1 MKKFLNSF
9 LIPFLLILL
18 FALNVYQFFT
28 NQNLQSDL
36 GNANEKLLQVEN
48 NIVDFED
55 VQVSKTDD
63 TENEIADQ
71 YIKIVNIEDNST
83 LFDQPIE
90 FKGIVSSN
98 TQKIVVTATGKDI
111 YTLNEFKYGDGNFT
125 YKASTQ
131 FGNLELGS
139 NEYIFEAF
147 FDDASTQSIKLTVFY
162 VES

>member
-1 MKKFLNSF
+1 M
-9 LIPFLLILL
+9 
-18 FALNVYQFFT
+18 FALNIYQFYV
-28 NQNLQSDL
+28 NQNLKAELNDSSQ
-36 GNANEKLLQVEN
+36 KLLQVEE

-55 VQVSKTDD
+55 VQVSSTGE
-63 TENEIADQ
+63 TEIADK

-90 FKGIVSSN
+90 FKGMVSSN
-98 TQKIVVTATGKDI
+98 VKKIIVTATGKDI

-139 NEYIFEAF
+139 NEYSFEAF
-147 FDDASTQSIKLTVFY
+147 FDDGSTQSVILTVFY
-162 VES
+162 VED